1 MINDQAGINSRK
13 INFISNDDGYSP
25 PKAVEQVRRLVESD
39 EVRAIF
45 SPMGVPSNTA
55 IQKYLNG
62 RKIPHLFPPSSA
74 SKWNEPKNLS
84 VDHGAYRTRVH
95 QRGPDL
101 RSLSPEGKAGREI
114 AVLYQNDDFG
124 KELLRGLKEGLERFP
139 PEVNLIVQM
148 GIP

>member
-74 SKWNEPKNLS
+74 SKWSPRTFPWTMGPIGPGYISE
-84 VDHGAYRTRVH
+84 GQIYAAYLLKERP
-95 QRGPDL
+95 G
-101 RSLSPEGKAGREI
+101 EKI

-124 KELLRGLKEGLERFP
+124 KELLR
-139 PEVNLIVQM
+139 V
-148 GIP
+148 

>member
-1 MINDQAGINSRK
+1 VINDQAGINSRK

-74 SKWNEPKNLS
+74 SKVERAQEPF
-84 VDHGAYRTRVH
+84 
-95 QRGPDL
+95 RGPWGLSDQGTSARA
-101 RSLSPEGKAGREI
+101 RSTQPIS
-114 AVLYQNDDFG
+114 
-124 KELLRGLKEGLERFP
+124 
-139 PEVNLIVQM
+139 
-148 GIP
+148 

>member
-62 RKIPHLFPPSSA
+62 RRFRICFRPRVRASGTSPKTFPWTMGPIGPGYISEGQIYA
-74 SKWNEPKNLS
+74 
-84 VDHGAYRTRVH
+84 AYLLKERP
-95 QRGPDL
+95 G
-101 RSLSPEGKAGREI
+101 EKI

-124 KELLRGLKEGLERFP
+124 KELLR
-139 PEVNLIVQM
+139 VQRKA
-148 GIP
+148 